1 METFKCWMIAN
12 FEILCAVAA
21 GVISILLLLCF
32 YNEEQHSDGGAG
44 LVLIFFSCVQGNG
57 RYFSIIKFIII
68 FIFIVVLPFTPEP
81 HVVADIAIPV
91 MLIVWMWISLV
102 AGIIIGTKLAIYTRQ
117 NIDEIV
123 SRRMLYRNS
132 RVSLFSITWLYTLD
146 RFSGIASSVTIGS
159 IAIMAS
165 ILI

>member
-1 METFKCWMIAN
+1 
-12 FEILCAVAA
+12 
-21 GVISILLLLCF
+21 
-32 YNEEQHSDGGAG
+32 
-44 LVLIFFSCVQGNG
+44 
-57 RYFSIIKFIII
+57 
-68 FIFIVVLPFTPEP
+68 
-81 HVVADIAIPV
+81 